1 MASWVKTSGDVEEAS
16 IWGNV
21 AASFA
26 VEQVGL
32 PYLTRSEKRKGQT
45 EMWNGT
51 DVEERLVEY
60 RARRVGDGGMG

>member
-1 MASWVKTSGDVEEAS
+1 MAGWIQTGDAKEAS

-32 PYLTRSEKRKGQT
+32 PQLTRCREWKGDR
-45 EMWNGT
+45 EMWNGR

-60 RARRVGDGGMG
+60 RARIVGDGGMG